1 MGQALP
7 QLSRSE
13 SGLFTGI
20 ANCHQNNF
28 DGIGPNGLVI
38 AGDDIYA
45 GSGNS
50 HVLGFGLRTG
60 QLIADY
66 NTGGKL
72 QADELT
78 IAGRCL
84 PPQSPNGGE
93 VDELDISRV
102 RHVRIVHRFTFSACQ
117 PAGLSITDNGLAAV
131 GCGGPAQEILNIVTG
146 KQTSVPNV
154 LGVDL
159 VAANG
164 GDFFYISFILNK
176 FFVVNAVGKILET
189 FTTVGASHT
198 VAVDR
203 CDGAVWVP
211 EDKGNVNVYTPL

>member
-1 MGQALP
+1 VPA
-7 QLSRSE
+7 
-13 SGLFTGI
+13 T
-20 ANCHQNNF
+20 
-28 DGIGPNGLVI
+28 
-38 AGDDIYA
+38 
-45 GSGNS
+45 
-50 HVLGFGLRTG
+50 T
-60 QLIADY
+60 
-66 NTGGKL
+66 
-72 QADELT
+72 
-78 IAGRCL
+78 
-84 PPQSPNGGE
+84 QSPNGGE

-102 RHVRIVHRFTFSACQ
+102 RHVRIVQ
-117 PAGLSITDNGLAAV
+117 
-131 GCGGPAQEILNIVTG
+131 
-146 KQTSVPNV
+146 QTSVPNV